1 MYRLSLALSNKR
13 IRVMQTL
20 KVINMEITSAEGGVF
35 PVELLPLQL

>member
-20 KVINMEITSAEGGVF
+20 KVINMEITSAEGGSVSS
-35 PVELLPLQL
+35 